1 MFNEAPPAGFVFA
14 TNAPPPYPGL
24 TTVASQQQQSS
35 AFAPVNPAYQQPAHS
50 PYANGFTNNGPAPPY
65 GAPGAPMA
73 PMAPSAPGYAY
84 GQQFEAPPSYSDAT
98 KKQQ

>member
-35 AFAPVNPAYQQPAHS
+35 AFAPVYPAYQQPAHS
-50 PYANGFTNNGPAPPY
+50 PYANGFTNGAPPY
-65 GAPGAPMA
+65 GA
-73 PMAPSAPGYAY
+73 PMAPSAPGYPY
-84 GQQFEAPPSYSDAT
+84 PGQQFEAPPSYLDAT